1 MKYLVVIGVL
11 LVVIAGILVVRM
23 PITDGWKLAKINP
36 KSEIYF
42 VGIWLP
48 EKEWFSLVKKDGKVV
63 SLYVGSQKEKISIFE
78 TKIWLGLRWRRE
90 VKGKDWGELFKVDD
104 RVVFVA
110 GERGLEEIV
119 EIIDLGREN
128 VR

>member
-1 MKYLVVIGVL
+1 MKYLMVIGLL

-23 PITDGWKLAKINP
+23 PIADGWKLAKINP

-48 EKEWFSLVKKDGKVV
+48 EKEWFSLVGKDGRVT
-63 SLYVGSQKEKISIFE
+63 SLYVGSQKKNIRIYE

-90 VKGKDWGELFKVDD
+90 VKGKDWGELFRVDD
-104 RVVFVA
+104 QVVFVT

-128 VR
+128 GR